1 MKKTLLLLGALCTFF
16 TVTAQHIS
24 ENAIGV
30 RLGHNNGFGA
40 EISYQRALK
49 QNQRIEANLG
59 FRGDAKSSSFKLTGI
74 YQWVWNIEERLNWY
88 AGVGGGL
95 GNWKD
100 KSANTTD
107 TIFFGAGNLGI
118 EYQLEV
124 PLQIAL
130 DFRPEVGFTGSYTG
144 LKSNIGL
151 SVRYQF

>member
-1 MKKTLLLLGALCTFF
+1 MKYIILTIACFF
-16 TVTAQHIS
+16 TISAIQAQQLS

-49 QNQRIEANLG
+49 QNQRIEGNLG
-59 FRGDAKSSSFKLTGI
+59 FRSDAKSSAFKLTGV
-74 YQWVWNIEERLNWY
+74 YQWGWNIEERLNWY
-88 AGVGGGL
+88 AGVGGGI
-95 GNWKD
+95 GRWKD
-100 KSANTTD
+100 KPTNTTD
-107 TIFFGAGNLGI
+107 TILFGAGNLGI

-130 DFRPEVGFTGSYTG
+130 DFRPEVGFTGPYTG

-151 SVRYQF
+151 SLRYLF